1 MSTATK
7 KSIDDAFV
15 EIRAIVNDSDKE
27 RFTDTLLMTKFNT
40 ALREVYRY
48 RPDSL
53 IGNFVQGVFSRNPM
67 LTFSVDDDL
76 AQIPP
81 TDFPVDELYFA
92 PLTFYVAGML
102 DLSDDEFS
110 DDNRAMTMLTSF
122 RSMLIG
128 AGG

>member
-7 KSIDDAFV
+7 KSIDDAFT
-15 EIRAIVNDSDKE
+15 EIRAIVNDSDAE
-27 RFTDTLLMTKFNT
+27 RFPDVLVMAKFNT
-40 ALREVYRY
+40 ALRELYRY

-53 IGNFVQGVFSRNPM
+53 IGNFTQGVFSRNPM
-67 LTFSVDDDL
+67 LTYVVAQDL
-76 AQIPP
+76 NQIPP
-81 TDFPVDELYFA
+81 TSFPVDELYFS
-92 PLTFYVAGML
+92 PVTFYVAGML

-110 DDNRAMTMLTSF
+110 NDNRAMTLLTSF